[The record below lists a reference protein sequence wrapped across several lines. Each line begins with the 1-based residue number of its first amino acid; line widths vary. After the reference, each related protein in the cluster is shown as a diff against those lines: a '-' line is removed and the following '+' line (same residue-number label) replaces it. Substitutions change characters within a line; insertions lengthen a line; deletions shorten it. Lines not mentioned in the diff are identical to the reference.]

1 MAIGESMKLHRG
13 KAQGVRDQD
22 TATSHLS
29 GLPASS
35 ER

>member
-1 MAIGESMKLHRG
+1 MAIGESMKPHRG
-13 KAQGVRDQD
+13 KTQGVRDQD

-29 GLPASS
+29 GLSASP